1 MEDPTPVVNEAL
13 VVRIQTLFRARR
25 ARRGAVEL
33 ANSAY
38 LKCWDSVTGF
48 AYYCNLHTGLSSW
61 KKPLL
66 LAARDPVEALVNETS
81 SSIQQNSNEL
91 ETNTEAVIDDPQ
103 TRLSLKERQQ
113 QQRDESSAFQ
123 QKCAT
128 EKQELMIQ
136 HRRKVARAMR
146 RFEKRMLDEKHQAR
160 IDRQEKLK
168 NDNQQLLQELYDGKK
183 KENVES
189 IREAAMRGHV
199 DRIENLLDMGFSAD
213 AESVRSFP
221 AITNSLWEE
230 LTPFA
235 P

>member
-1 MEDPTPVVNEAL
+1 MEDPTPVVSEAL
-13 VVRIQTLFRARR
+13 VVRIQALFRARR

-66 LAARDPVEALVNETS
+66 LAARDPVEAPVNETFS
-81 SSIQQNSNEL
+81 SVQQNSNEL
-91 ETNTEAVIDDPQ
+91 ETNTEAVINDPQ
-103 TRLSLKERQQ
+103 TRLNLKERQ

-199 DRIENLLDMGFSAD
+199 DRIENLLDMGFSAN
-213 AESVRSFP
+213 AESVRSFL
-221 AITNSLWEE
+221 AITNSLGEE